1 MKSILGGNMKLIQV
15 QIENYRKFER
25 EEINFQDN
33 ITVIAGSNN
42 SGKTSLIDLFRTVF
56 ETNKNENYASY
67 LPIKIATEWT
77 NIFYAK
83 FLQIFTDYPEQE
95 ARLNHLFNYIYCS
108 IEDPTLIDQVIPSTA
123 VKIHVEYD
131 SEEDIQLFSDYLYSF
146 EPSSTSIFLM
156 YSLEPDKIIFKKTL
170 SDNYDKLDRR
180 FISIRKNEV
189 DGNDE
194 MKEINTKASKDLLFT
209 SYTSSLLEHY
219 YYTDEN
225 FNLSF
230 HIEEHKFKKLFHF
243 KNIYASRPLDDQDH
257 SNSKNLSKRI
267 IELAEFDEGWNDV
280 MKELPDSLLHK
291 IVETNSRDI
300 VRGTSSS
307 SLGDAISEA
316 SKINGM
322 HAATM
327 ILDVDV
333 NESHVRKL
341 MDQII
346 TAKFILD
353 DFTFGESS
361 QGLGYSN
368 MLFIL
373 LQLETYKRSIDE
385 RRLNFFIIEEPE
397 SHMHP
402 QMQVVFSKYLKAYY
416 ESINIQGLITTHSNE
431 IIRTTSINALRVVR
445 PLSSFQSKIYDLSVF
460 NNTIG
465 EGGLKDFYNFF
476 YEIGFSEIV
485 FSDRVILHE
494 GDTERLMIRKIAS
507 FEEYKDLDYLYIA
520 FVQVGGAY
528 AFKYYKLLEFLKV
541 KTLILTDLDYKEE
554 EELTKESVLTS
565 QTTNESLKWFYINVV
580 ERDGVPN
587 VQELISWAETGANL
601 LLDGVIRV
609 EFQRDREAYART
621 LEEAMLSK
629 KLGIDVFDEK
639 DKNYWKAKREEFNLA
654 FSIPNKS
661 ANISIRDIV
670 KSTGRKKTD
679 FMYSVII
686 NENLETMIPS
696 YISEG
701 LEWLLK

>member
-25 EEINFQDN
+25 EEINFEDN

-42 SGKTSLIDLFRTVF
+42 SGKTSLIDLFKTVF

-67 LPIKIATEWT
+67 LPIKRATEWT
-77 NIFYAK
+77 NNFFDK
-83 FLQIFTDYPEQE
+83 FVQIFTDYPEQE
-95 ARLNHLFNYIYCS
+95 TRLNHLFNYIYCS
-108 IEDPTLIDQVIPSTA
+108 IEDPTRNDQVIPSTA

-131 SEEDIQLFSDYLYSF
+131 PEDDIQLFSDYLYSF
-146 EPSSTSIFLM
+146 DPSSTSIFLM
-156 YSLEPDKIIFKKTL
+156 YSLEPDKLIFKKTL

-189 DGNDE
+189 EGNEE
-194 MKEINTKASKDLLFT
+194 MKEINTKASKGLLFT

-230 HIEEHKFKKLFHF
+230 HIEERKFKKLFHF

-267 IELAEFDEGWNDV
+267 IELAGFDDDWNDV

-300 VRGTSSS
+300 VRGASSS
-307 SLGDAISEA
+307 SLDDAISEA

-327 ILDVDV
+327 TLDVDV

-353 DFTFGESS
+353 DHTFGESS

-402 QMQVVFSKYLKAYY
+402 QMQVVFSKYLKTYY

-431 IIRTTSINALRVVR
+431 IIRATSINALRVVR
-445 PLSSFQSKIYDLSVF
+445 PLSPFQSKIYDLSVF

-465 EGGLKDFYNFF
+465 EAGLKDFYNFF

-528 AFKYYKLLEFLKV
+528 ALKYYKLLEFLKV
-541 KTLILTDLDYKEE
+541 KTLILTDLDYKK
-554 EELTKESVLTS
+554 EELTRQSVLTS
-565 QTTNESLKWFYINVV
+565 KTTNESLIWFYNKDLG
-580 ERDGVPN
+580 RKSVPN
-587 VQELISWAETGANL
+587 VQELIEWAETGDNV

-629 KLGIDVFDEK
+629 KLGIDVFETK
-639 DKNYWKAKREEFNLA
+639 DNNYWKAKREEFNLA
-654 FSIPNKS
+654 FSIPNKNE
-661 ANISIRDIV
+661 NISIRDIV

-701 LEWLLK
+701 LEWLLQ